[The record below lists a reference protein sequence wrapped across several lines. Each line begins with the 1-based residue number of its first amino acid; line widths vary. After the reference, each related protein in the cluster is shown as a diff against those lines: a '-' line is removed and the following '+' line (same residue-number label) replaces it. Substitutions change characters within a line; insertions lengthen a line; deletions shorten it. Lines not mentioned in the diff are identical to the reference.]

1 MRVYFRQRHFRD
13 VEVVVVGGGGGDG
26 GCSTHSKTI
35 TQICARSLDQVVKER
50 NKGRNEERNSFH
62 LVLKPWI
69 WSLGLC
75 ATLIELEL
83 SIVLKYGLQF
93 VSHVFFLLSLVAS
106 LSLSR
111 LEEEIVYSLSSL
123 LVLLLFFVLFFW
135 GYIL

>member
-13 VEVVVVGGGGGDG
+13 VEEVVVVGGGGGGDG

-62 LVLKPWI
+62 LVLKQWI

-83 SIVLKYGLQF
+83 SIVLNSLCLVWTGFGFEFSGMLCTF
-93 VSHVFFLLSLVAS
+93 RLLSCF
-106 LSLSR
+106 LS
-111 LEEEIVYSLSSL
+111 
-123 LVLLLFFVLFFW
+123 W
-135 GYIL
+135 GKGGT

>member
-1 MRVYFRQRHFRD
+1 VELTFLAIFVFGGLPIALVGVKMRVYFCQRHFRD
-13 VEVVVVGGGGGDG
+13 VEVVVVGGGGAGGDG

-62 LVLKPWI
+62 LVLKQWI

-83 SIVLKYGLQF
+83 S
-93 VSHVFFLLSLVAS
+93 
-106 LSLSR
+106 
-111 LEEEIVYSLSSL
+111 
-123 LVLLLFFVLFFW
+123 FVLSMVFNLFPMFFSCF
-135 GYIL
+135 L

>member
-13 VEVVVVGGGGGDG
+13 VEEVVVVGGRGGDG

-83 SIVLKYGLQF
+83 SIVLDFESTDSLCLVWTGVGFEFSGMLCTF
-93 VSHVFFLLSLVAS
+93 RLLSCF
-106 LSLSR
+106 LS
-111 LEEEIVYSLSSL
+111 
-123 LVLLLFFVLFFW
+123 W
-135 GYIL
+135 GKRGT